1 MMQKKEKKETTPFPP
16 ISNKYQISQKH
27 HPLSLM
33 KDQSVI
39 KLIDL

>member
-1 MMQKKEKKETTPFPP
+1 MQEKKKTTPLPS

>member
-1 MMQKKEKKETTPFPP
+1 MQEKKEETTPLPS

>member
-1 MMQKKEKKETTPFPP
+1 MMQKKKKKKLTPFP